1 MGEAQAGPVVA
12 SPAGVV
18 AGMSRDDV
26 RQQAALIAL
35 RVFMSEPVADRVIVG
50 TAGETY
56 TPARRAVAV
65 ADEFMAELEMTDQ
78 ARAERIAREFGAY
91 AGGAPCP

>member
-1 MGEAQAGPVVA
+1 
-12 SPAGVV
+12 
-18 AGMSRDDV
+18 MSRDDV

-35 RVFMSEPVADRVIVG
+35 RVFMSEPVEDRVIFG
-50 TAGETY
+50 KAGETY

-91 AGGAPCP
+91 TDGPPCP